1 MTHPIVSYNA
11 VLLAQKGSLHP
22 VTHLP
27 LIPIGRDVHRHYRV
41 NGRQLICIGLHT
53 NPRIEPQRQQVVD
66 NLGREEQEEQDG
78 CRIRVLNEDTS
89 Y

>member
-41 NGRQLICIGLHT
+41 NGCQLICIGLHT
-53 NPRIEPQRQQVVD
+53 NPRVEPQRQQVVD